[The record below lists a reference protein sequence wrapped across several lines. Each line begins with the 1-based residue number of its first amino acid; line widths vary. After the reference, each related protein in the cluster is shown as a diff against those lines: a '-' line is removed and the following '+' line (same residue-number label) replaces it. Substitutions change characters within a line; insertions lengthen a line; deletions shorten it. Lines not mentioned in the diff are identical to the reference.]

1 MLLQAQI
8 QLLEAW
14 AENRKLNEKV
24 SDLVCENNIHH
35 LEKRMLGAI
44 PWNCEVSSTLDHMQ
58 TTENAKHV
66 EEVTMSENHKDQDI
80 VIMDR
85 YIAPPHTNFT
95 VQKEAEIDFK
105 NKAWISKMLEA
116 TQKLVKKY
124 AIPCHLR
131 DEVEAK
137 QKNKRPPIVPKAFTS
152 LWRNLLSFVNLP
164 KSVPVPD
171 STPSIDWSQVKFK
184 PSLPNPADFPVH
196 SVSMDPK
203 FYMDTVFNAGTCV
216 QTTEKAK
223 FYGLNPFGVKLGYKT
238 SMGIVAVPT
247 VPVGGY
253 VFSLEDKKWVIF
265 AAVTRGTA
273 SPSARG
279 RAGGGTRGKRGGER
293 RKKLHYHM

>member
-1 MLLQAQI
+1 MSVNEESCDDKSYDIPVNCHDDEELEDDSASKIFHLEQQMIDIWSRKIANVQKFSQDLEQISNKVKLQEETISSLTATISTQSLTI
-8 QLLEAW
+8 MQMEV
-14 AENRKLNEKV
+14 ENKKLKEKV
-24 SDLVCENNIHH
+24 SSLIYKENVYH
-35 LEKRMLGAI
+35 LEKQMLGLT
-44 PWNCEVSSTLDHMQ
+44 PCNCELSSTVGHVQ
-58 TTENAKHV
+58 ATENAKHV
-66 EEVTMSENHKDQDI
+66 EEVAMSENQKDRDI
-80 VIMDR
+80 VITDR
-85 YIAPPHTNFT
+85 YIAQPHTNFT

-184 PSLPNPADFPVH
+184 PSLPLPVDFPVH

-203 FYMDTVFNAGTCV
+203 FYMDTVFNAGSSCR
-216 QTTEKAK
+216 QDAEFLK
-223 FYGLNPFGVKLGYKT
+223 
-238 SMGIVAVPT
+238 
-247 VPVGGY
+247 
-253 VFSLEDKKWVIF
+253 
-265 AAVTRGTA
+265 
-273 SPSARG
+273 
-279 RAGGGTRGKRGGER
+279 
-293 RKKLHYHM
+293 